1 MSVLRSLVFYLVFY
15 TMSAVFSLAT
25 ILALPLGERH
35 FRKVPDAW
43 SHFHRWCVRVI
54 LGIRVVAEG
63 GQIDGAAL
71 YAFKHEAFFEAIDLA
86 TALTHPVPFAKEELF
101 RIPLWGRAAQAYG
114 SVSVAREDGA
124 SALRQML
131 KQARHFA
138 ATGRPLAIF
147 PEGTRIPHGQRPP
160 LRSGFTGLYKLLGLP
175 VVPVAVDSGPL
186 YQRWWKRRGTIT
198 VRFFEAIPPGLPR
211 DEIEARV
218 HAAINAL
225 NA

>member
-63 GQIDGAAL
+63 GQIEGAAL

-86 TALTHPVPFAKEELF
+86 TATATLVPITPTHQGL
-101 RIPLWGRAAQAYG
+101 G
-114 SVSVAREDGA
+114 SSTTISTTTTVVRSVVRE
-124 SALRQML
+124 
-131 KQARHFA
+131 
-138 ATGRPLAIF
+138 
-147 PEGTRIPHGQRPP
+147 
-160 LRSGFTGLYKLLGLP
+160 
-175 VVPVAVDSGPL
+175 
-186 YQRWWKRRGTIT
+186 
-198 VRFFEAIPPGLPR
+198 
-211 DEIEARV
+211 
-218 HAAINAL
+218 
-225 NA
+225 